1 MTGYIGIG
9 GSNPV
14 HDGIN
19 SYGAAFMLCSAEPA
33 TASGL
38 RKFAEALMSRAASAC
53 IAAGARD
60 VSHIK
65 AFIEHESG
73 FIHADTVGD
82 RLDVKVEGR
91 DGDPVTRFRL
101 VVNSVIFGLTA
112 EAVRE
117 ATETA
122 LAQVLA
128 DFGFR
133 RSEEK

>member
-1 MTGYIGIG
+1 MTGYINIG

-19 SYGAAFMLCSAEPA
+19 SYGAAFMLCSAEPVS
-33 TASGL
+33 ASGL
-38 RKFAEALMSRAASAC
+38 RKFSEALISGTASAC

-65 AFIEHESG
+65 AFVEHESG

-91 DGDPVTRFRL
+91 DGDPTTRFRL
-101 VVNSVIFGLTA
+101 VVNTVIFGLSD

-117 ATETA
+117 ATEAAIART
-122 LAQVLA
+122 LSE
-128 DFGFR
+128 FGFR
-133 RSEEK
+133 RDEEQ